1 MENPGPNR
9 AGLFRLLFPG
19 LFVVISFA
27 GCTGMTPLQKED
39 YSHVVIPRHVN
50 GSQPIA
56 FRRVILDIP
65 AGKIIGSHHAGLLR
79 ASLSTYSW
87 ERSGGIVGPESFNVE
102 ATEELRR
109 SGFDVLGEGN
119 QVFGEDTSYKAR
131 YQLGATIKD
140 LAFNTYDPMA
150 GNFSEASVKVEWL
163 LQDAYSRQIIST
175 YTNSG
180 YGKLNGVAPG
190 VLPRAFRDALMKMIA
205 TSRMPDLV
213 AKGATNLNQAPSY
226 SELINVTVARPALPR
241 SLPDDMDKVM
251 LGVVVIRA
259 GEVTGNGVVVSSDG
273 YILTAAHVVSGTKE
287 VAVRFKS
294 GLQLNASVIRVDP
307 EQDIALIRI
316 PGSGHQAVEL
326 NLDAPDKVGS
336 ELYAIGVP
344 LGEELAFT
352 VTKGVI
358 SGYREREGDKARF
371 IQTDAS
377 LNPGNSGGP
386 LLNKSG
392 KVIGIVSY
400 KIVLPGFEGLAFGVP
415 VDVIAKRL
423 GIVWT
428 GATK

>member
-1 MENPGPNR
+1 MENPGVRR
-9 AGLFRLLFPG
+9 AGLFRLLFAG
-19 LFVVISFA
+19 LLAAIFFA

-39 YSHVVIPRHVN
+39 YSHVVVPRHVN

-65 AGKIIGSHHAGLLR
+65 AGKLIGSHHAGLLR
-79 ASLSTYSW
+79 GSVRTYSW
-87 ERSGGIVGPESFNVE
+87 ERTGGIVGSESFNIQ
-102 ATEELRR
+102 AAEELRS

-119 QVFGEDTSYKAR
+119 KVFDEDDSYKAR

-150 GNFSEASVKVEWL
+150 GDFSEASVQVEWL
-163 LQDAYSRQIIST
+163 LQDAFSRQIIFT

-180 YGKLNGVAPG
+180 YGKEKGVNPG

-213 AKGATNLNQAPSY
+213 AKGATPLNPAPTY
-226 SELINVTVARPALPR
+226 SESINVTVARPAQPR
-241 SLPDDMDKVM
+241 SLPDDMEKV
-251 LGVVVIRA
+251 LQGVVVIRA
-259 GEVTGNGVVVSSDG
+259 GEVTGSGVVVSSDG

-294 GLQLNASVIRVDP
+294 GLQLNASVVRIDP

-316 PGSGHQAVEL
+316 PGTGHQAVEL

-336 ELYAIGVP
+336 ELYAVGAP

-386 LLNKSG
+386 LLDKSG
-392 KVIGIVSY
+392 KVVGIVSY

-415 VDVIAKRL
+415 VDVIARRL
-423 GIVWT
+423 GIVWN
-428 GATK
+428 ASTK